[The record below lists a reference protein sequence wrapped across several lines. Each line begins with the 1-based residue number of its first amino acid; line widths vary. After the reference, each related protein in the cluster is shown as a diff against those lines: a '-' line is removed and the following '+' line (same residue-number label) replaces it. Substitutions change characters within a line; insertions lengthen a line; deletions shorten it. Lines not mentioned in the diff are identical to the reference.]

1 MSDSE
6 TEEYLT
12 DSESDIDNTE
22 KEIIDKAF
30 GEVADVTYISEFDYQ
45 LDFFE
50 PNQRLIEDE
59 GNYTFELEDGIP
71 VLYDAKYFIVFC
83 NKLINLFPNLRGIT
97 LKTNLE
103 GGGELTL

>member
-6 TEEYLT
+6 SEEYLS
-12 DSESDIDNTE
+12 DSEIENTE
-22 KEIIDKAF
+22 KEIIYKAL
-30 GEVADVTYISEFDYQ
+30 GEVADVTYISDFDYQ
-45 LDFFE
+45 LDFYE

-59 GNYTFELEDGIP
+59 SKYTFELEDGIP
-71 VLYDAKYFIVFC
+71 ILYDAKYFIVFC
-83 NKLINLFPNLRGIT
+83 NKLINLFPNLKGIT

>member
-6 TEEYLT
+6 SEEYLS
-12 DSESDIDNTE
+12 DSEIENTE
-22 KEIIDKAF
+22 KEIIYKAF
-30 GEVADVTYISEFDYQ
+30 GEVADVTYISDFDYQ
-45 LDFFE
+45 LDFYE

-59 GNYTFELEDGIP
+59 GKYTFELEDGIP
-71 VLYDAKYFIVFC
+71 ILYHAKYFIVFC
-83 NKLINLFPNLRGIT
+83 NKLINIFPNLKGIT